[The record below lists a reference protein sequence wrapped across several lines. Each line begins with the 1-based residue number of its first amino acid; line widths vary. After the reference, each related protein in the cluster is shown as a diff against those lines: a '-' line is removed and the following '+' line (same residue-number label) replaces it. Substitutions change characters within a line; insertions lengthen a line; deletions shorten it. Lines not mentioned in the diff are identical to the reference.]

1 MPSRRRVLRTLA
13 PGVATALAGCGDGS
27 TDARESGG
35 PPAASPTATPSPT
48 RRPGP
53 APSERVLGASA
64 TAADG
69 TRVTARRWT
78 AFESVDYEREGGTAT
93 AEPRRGRF
101 VAYDFLVE
109 NTGDERLPAV
119 SDTVFRLQLAG
130 GTYRHRHSLDGVA
143 FDRVVEPDDGP
154 GIRPLAWYDGLAP
167 GASVSLQ
174 LVFDAPHR
182 PRFRHY
188 LAWDHPEPVAG
199 IEGAVFLWPDGS
211 VLG

>member
-1 MPSRRRVLRTLA
+1 MHSRRRVLRALA
-13 PGVATALAGCGDGS
+13 AGGIVALAGCG
-27 TDARESGG
+27 GG
-35 PPAASPTATPSPT
+35 PGGSRDAGGSSPAASPTAAPSPT

-53 APSERVLGASA
+53 APSERVLGAAA

-69 TRVTARRWT
+69 TRVSARRWT
-78 AFESVDYEREGGTAT
+78 AFESVEYEHEDGAGTAT
-93 AEPRRGRF
+93 VEPQRGRF

-143 FDRVVEPDDGP
+143 FDRVVEPDTGP

-174 LVFDAPHR
+174 LVFDVPHR

-188 LAWDHPEPVAG
+188 LAWDHPTPVAG
-199 IEGAVFLWPDGS
+199 VEGVVFLWPG
-211 VLG
+211 GG